1 MKDIFEYI
9 NKLDKNGYYKLADK
23 LENELRIVCAQGLYG
38 PAVGPASNDPAYR
51 NYLQNRMMLN
61 ESREVQLRPDT
72 DTLSPETYNRDQ
84 VLEMKKN
91 NDRDGR
97 LSIIERKLKSNQ
109 PSVDLIPGLVD
120 MNKSQTDMLDENS
133 NDIMNINNS
142 FKTLQEKMNVNIK
155 QPVPQQ

>member
-23 LENELRIVCAQGLYG
+23 LEYEIRIICAQMRPMNNG
-38 PAVGPASNDPAYR
+38 PVVNDPAYMS
-51 NYLQNRMMLN
+51 YLQNRMMLN
-61 ESREVQLRPDT
+61 ESKEVQLRPDT

-84 VLEMKKN
+84 IIEMKKN

-97 LSIIERKLKSNQ
+97 LSTIERKLKNNQ

-120 MNKSQTDMLDENS
+120 VNKSQTDLLDQNS

-142 FKTLQEKMNVNIK
+142 LKPIQEKMNLNPK

>member
-23 LENELRIVCAQGLYG
+23 LEYEIRITCAQMRPMSNG
-38 PAVGPASNDPAYR
+38 PAVNDPAYM
-51 NYLQNRMMLN
+51 NYLQNRMMVN
-61 ESREVQLRPDT
+61 ESKEVQLRPDT

-97 LSIIERKLKSNQ
+97 LSTIERKLKSNQ

-120 MNKSQTDMLDENS
+120 VNKSQTDMLDESS